1 MVYLKRFLFALS
13 CLGFLILPV
22 SAMQPAPSSSPPQG
36 AGNFDR
42 VGVVCLAAP
51 FEVTNDTQLDAF
63 LCDVIAGELEARL
76 DGRFPVDILGVADPE
91 VHAAG
96 RLVVMGQL
104 TREVV
109 DSPSGDEQVMYA
121 IMLSTYR
128 YGVAPDRPQQPFPRI
143 VVENADDD
151 YDTLRKKMDAAVSS
165 ILDEINL

>member
-76 DGRFPVDILGVADPE
+76 DGRVRRYFDIPE
-91 VHAAG
+91 AFVPAG
-96 RLVVMGQL
+96 EERGTNQG
-104 TREVV
+104 TKR
-109 DSPSGDEQVMYA
+109 
-121 IMLSTYR
+121 
-128 YGVAPDRPQQPFPRI
+128 
-143 VVENADDD
+143 
-151 YDTLRKKMDAAVSS
+151 
-165 ILDEINL
+165 